1 MPSTL
6 AERLAAQAQLARQA
20 DAVASGDIAWTQPR
34 ADILSSWTR
43 CTSSGLDLARPP
55 EIQVVSTAELAR
67 RRDELDFVRRLALAE
82 LETLQHQI
90 AGSNFLLAFADREG
104 VILDLYAD
112 QRFAMSGKGDDI
124 RVGSCWSE
132 AARGT
137 NGLGTALASGRT
149 IAVTG
154 PEHYFLDL
162 RHVSCTASPVRDA
175 SGAVVGVLDASSYF
189 DSRQRHTQAL
199 VQMSASQI
207 ENRLLMH
214 QMRSDWVLAIH
225 PRPEFLGTLSAG
237 LLAFDASG
245 QLRAANERARA
256 QLSGLTLD
264 TQTRFEELFRE
275 PFEHVLGRLRRQA
288 VGTELRLCDALG
300 SVLHAR
306 CVSDPA
312 SATPTTRVATP
323 RSSRA
328 GQTTIDAVRPA
339 GQLRGISLP
348 HGAAATPA
356 TTQLATPP
364 QLAPTRRLG
373 RLASTHEHLRDFVI
387 DDAQVQ
393 EALELVG
400 AAVRLQAP
408 ILIRGESGSGKEML
422 ARHAH
427 AVSGRRGEFV
437 AVNCAAL
444 PAELFEAELF
454 GYVGGAY
461 TGARREGDVGLI
473 VSADGGTL
481 LLDEI
486 RELSPTAQAAL
497 LRFLDDQ
504 QVRPVGG
511 HNLRKVD
518 VQLLAAT
525 HADLEAE
532 VAARRFRADLFYR
545 LHTVAVTLPPLRQR
559 SDLAAVVDLMLL
571 RLDRHAS
578 ISAAALARL
587 RQERWP
593 GNFRELRAV
602 LTRALLRC
610 DDRHIELHDLER
622 VLGPALSSASL
633 ANNMADGRAGQ
644 ITTRSHHLRHT
655 PRESSQ
661 PRRAA
666 SLFKSP
672 ALPPAT
678 PAGAQSPVSSSPS
691 SSLCLAGTAAA
702 SGDAASPSRSSST
715 PSSLS
720 APMPTPMSALQL
732 GATSAV
738 LDEYTR
744 NGGSVSQTSR
754 TLGIS
759 RTTVYR
765 HLRLAG
771 AT

>member
-1 MPSTL
+1 
-6 AERLAAQAQLARQA
+6 
-20 DAVASGDIAWTQPR
+20 
-34 ADILSSWTR
+34 
-43 CTSSGLDLARPP
+43 
-55 EIQVVSTAELAR
+55 
-67 RRDELDFVRRLALAE
+67 
-82 LETLQHQI
+82 
-90 AGSNFLLAFADREG
+90 
-104 VILDLYAD
+104 
-112 QRFAMSGKGDDI
+112 
-124 RVGSCWSE
+124 
-132 AARGT
+132 
-137 NGLGTALASGRT
+137 
-149 IAVTG
+149 VTG

-207 ENRLLMH
+207 ENRLMLH
-214 QMRSDWVLAIH
+214 QMRSNWVLAIH

-237 LLAFDASG
+237 LLAFDGGG

-256 QLSGLTLD
+256 LLSGLPLD
-264 TQTRFEELFRE
+264 GQTRFEELFRE
-275 PFEHVLGRLRRQA
+275 PFEHVLGRLHRKA
-288 VGTELRLCDALG
+288 IGTELRLCDALG

-306 CVSDPA
+306 CVSDAA
-312 SATPTTRVATP
+312 SAVPATRVPTPRTSRTGLPTT
-323 RSSRA
+323 
-328 GQTTIDAVRPA
+328 DALRPA
-339 GQLRGISLP
+339 GLPRGATQP
-348 HGAAATPA
+348 HATVIPQPDSRAAAAMAQRTPA
-356 TTQLATPP
+356 ERQH
-364 QLAPTRRLG
+364 PTEHRNAHL
-373 RLASTHEHLRDFVI
+373 HDHLRDFVI
-387 DDAQVQ
+387 DDAQVR

-400 AAVRLQAP
+400 AAVRLHAP

-511 HNLRKVD
+511 HTLRKVD

-545 LHTVAVTLPPLRQR
+545 LHTVAVTLPPLRER
-559 SDLAAVVDLMLL
+559 SDLAAVIDQVLL
-571 RLDRHAS
+571 RLDHHAS
-578 ISAAALARL
+578 ISAAAFARL

-610 DDRHIELHDLER
+610 SDRHIDLVDIER
-622 VLGPALSSASL
+622 VLGPAPTAPS
-633 ANNMADGRAGQ
+633 RAMVNDAHAPQ
-644 ITTRSHHLRHT
+644 IST
-655 PRESSQ
+655 PGPNQKVAARESRTA
-661 PRRAA
+661 RRQVTSVDAP
-666 SLFKSP
+666 SP
-672 ALPPAT
+672 QSAAT
-678 PAGAQSPVSSSPS
+678 PSP
-691 SSLCLAGTAAA
+691 
-702 SGDAASPSRSSST
+702 
-715 PSSLS
+715 
-720 APMPTPMSALQL
+720 SALQL
-732 GATSAV
+732 GATTAV
-738 LDEYTR
+738 MDEYTR

-754 TLGIS
+754 KLGIS

-771 AT
+771 AD